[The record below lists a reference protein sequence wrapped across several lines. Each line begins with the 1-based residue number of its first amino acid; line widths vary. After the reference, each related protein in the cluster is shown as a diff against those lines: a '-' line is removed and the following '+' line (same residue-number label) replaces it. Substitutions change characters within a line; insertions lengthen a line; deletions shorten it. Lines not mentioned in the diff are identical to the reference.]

1 MSNIL
6 SDDIIVRSDIVSEF
20 RFRGSF
26 FGEYFIDESYIS
38 KALEQKDI
46 EMEDLQRALAENN
59 LSDYDDI
66 PPSKSLWPGIC
77 SNRIVRT
84 L

>member
-6 SDDIIVRSDIVSEF
+6 SNDINVRGDIVSEF
-20 RFRGSF
+20 CFRGSF
-26 FGEYFIDESYIS
+26 FGKYLIDESFIS
-38 KALEQKDI
+38 QDLEQKEI

-66 PPSKSLWPGIC
+66 PPSKSLWPGNC
-77 SNRIVRT
+77 SN
-84 L
+84 

>member
-6 SDDIIVRSDIVSEF
+6 SNAINVRGNIVSEF

-26 FGEYFIDESYIS
+26 FGEYFIDESYNS
-38 KALEQKDI
+38 QDLEQKEI

-66 PPSKSLWPGIC
+66 PPSKSLWPGNC
-77 SNRIVRT
+77 SN
-84 L
+84 

>member
-6 SDDIIVRSDIVSEF
+6 SNEINVRGDIVSEF

-26 FGEYFIDESYIS
+26 FGEYFIDESYITQD
-38 KALEQKDI
+38 LEQKDI

-66 PPSKSLWPGIC
+66 PPSKSLWPGNC
-77 SNRIVRT
+77 SI
-84 L
+84 

>member
-66 PPSKSLWPGIC
+66 PPSKSLWPGNC
-77 SNRIVRT
+77 SNRTVRS

>member
-6 SDDIIVRSDIVSEF
+6 SNDINVRGDIISEF
-20 RFRGSF
+20 RFRGGF

-38 KALEQKDI
+38 QDLEQKDI

-66 PPSKSLWPGIC
+66 PPSKSLWPGNC
-77 SNRIVRT
+77 SN
-84 L
+84 

>member
-6 SDDIIVRSDIVSEF
+6 CNDIIVRGVIVSEF

-26 FGEYFIDESYIS
+26 FGVYFIDESYIS

-66 PPSKSLWPGIC
+66 PPSKSLWPGNC
-77 SNRIVRT
+77 SSRKVRT